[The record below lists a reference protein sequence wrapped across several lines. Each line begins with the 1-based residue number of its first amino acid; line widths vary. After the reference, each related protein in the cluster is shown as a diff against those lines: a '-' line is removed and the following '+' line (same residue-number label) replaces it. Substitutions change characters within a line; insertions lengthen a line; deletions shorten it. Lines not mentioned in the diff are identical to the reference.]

1 MTSFDDRQDKR
12 KALSENPEQLGLT
25 VKKYGRIEI
34 ILDNIKSLLSTFD
47 GPDMAEE
54 IKKLTKKLKE
64 QTKVRKNEVKY
75 HNALK
80 NEYNTTKDTNRQ
92 KEICLILYGLPEPTH
107 LEWRSAR
114 TNEWK

>member
-12 KALSENPEQLGLT
+12 KALSENPEQLELT

-34 ILDNIKSLLSTFD
+34 ILDNIKSLLSKFN
-47 GPDMAEE
+47 GPNKEE
-54 IKKLTKKLKE
+54 IKKLAQKLKE

-92 KEICLILYGLPEPTH
+92 KEICLILYGFPEPTH